1 MSKEFHVFT
10 YKEPNHEQ
18 AVVFEVNRE
27 TDDTVEL
34 MDIYLVSTSKM
45 GELKTKLNF
54 QNIISQIV
62 RTKGGN
68 VDDNDV
74 DTILDVFGDLISD
87 EHRQEI
93 TTELEEKQTNIY
105 TMSVGSLLMASELI
119 AGLDPNTYTE
129 MIEKLSKDQAS

>member
-10 YKEPNHEQ
+10 YKEENHEQ

-34 MDIYLVSTSKM
+34 MDIYLVSNSKM

-54 QNIISQIV
+54 QNIISSIV
-62 RTKGGN
+62 KNKGGN
-68 VDDNDV
+68 IDDDDV
-74 DTILDVFGDLISD
+74 ETVLDIFGDLISE

-93 TTELEEKQTNIY
+93 RLELDEKQTEIT
-105 TMSVGSLLMASELI
+105 TMSVGSLIMASELI
-119 AGLDPNTYTE
+119 AGLDPEILPE
-129 MIEKLSKDQAS
+129 MIEKLKDQE